1 MTDPS
6 GIKPI
11 AGNPAAQTGGKGQ
24 VVQIVS
30 LPEGLENNARAIR
43 VQGEVVQ
50 QNKDGTVRVNT
61 PEGAI
66 DIQVRGRQPQA
77 GQRIEIDIPP
87 GSPPRQAN
95 IRPAP
100 AQAPPPPAPQ
110 TPAQP
115 PATTTPLLPQTPPAQ
130 GQPATPPPD
139 TSGTTQP
146 SSPLSAQKPPPPAD
160 SVQDGY
166 IPSPPKQAAQTQP
179 ALPPLTAGQTVK
191 LAPYLPLPN
200 TQAAAQPSPQAQPL
214 PDAPVAQDNI
224 VQNVSLRAGLATQ
237 KTEGNLIVTL
247 LNAVKSALPQSA
259 LPQ

>member
-30 LPEGLENNARAIR
+30 LPEGLESSSRAIR
-43 VQGEVVQ
+43 LQGEVVR
-50 QNKDGTVRVNT
+50 QNQDGTVRINT

-77 GQRIEIDIPP
+77 GQRVEIDIPP
-87 GSPPRQAN
+87 GSPPKQAN

-100 AQAPPPPAPQ
+100 TQAPPPAQPPPAPQ

-115 PATTTPLLPQTPPAQ
+115 PAATTPPLPQTPPAQ
-130 GQPATPPPD
+130 GQPAPPPQ

-146 SSPLSAQKPPPPAD
+146 SSPSPTQKPPPLPPPAD

-166 IPSPPKQAAQTQP
+166 IPSQTKQVAQTQP
-179 ALPPLTAGQTVK
+179 PLPPLEEQ
-191 LAPYLPLPN
+191 
-200 TQAAAQPSPQAQPL
+200 
-214 PDAPVAQDNI
+214 
-224 VQNVSLRAGLATQ
+224 R
-237 KTEGNLIVTL
+237 LIVAEVERRL
-247 LNAVKSALPQSA
+247 SVARQVESSVEEALVRASRLRQAVLKSAFEGRLT
-259 LPQ
+259 